1 MNMCVV
7 PAVDLH
13 PGKPGAHEGLERRIY
28 LHPGS
33 LWADASA
40 GVITTV
46 LGSCVSVCL
55 WDPQT
60 ALGGI
65 NHFILPQGGGASSAR
80 YGNHALPL
88 LLDRV
93 LDLGA
98 HPETLLA
105 CVFGG
110 ASVMAVE
117 AVSPAV
123 AVPTLGSRNVAEA
136 FDFLERNGIAVLR
149 HDVEGR
155 QGRKLTF
162 RTADG
167 TTLIRKL

>member
-1 MNMCVV
+1 MKMCVV
-7 PAVDLH
+7 PAVDRERRDQ
-13 PGKPGAHEGLERRIY
+13 PERRIY
-28 LHPGS
+28 LHPGG
-33 LWADASA
+33 LWAEPFA

-65 NHFILPQGGGASSAR
+65 NHFILPQGGAVASAR
-80 YGNHALPL
+80 YGNHAMSML
-88 LLDRV
+88 LERV
-93 LDLGA
+93 IEIGA
-98 HPETLLA
+98 HRETLLA

-110 ASVMAVE
+110 ASVISGE
-117 AVSPAV
+117 GKGPR
-123 AVPTLGSRNVAEA
+123 LGSRNVAEA
-136 FDFLERNGIAVLR
+136 FEFLERNDIAVLR

-162 RTADG
+162 RTSDG
-167 TTLIRKL
+167 TTLIRTL

>member
-1 MNMCVV
+1 MKPGVV
-7 PAVDLH
+7 PAA
-13 PGKPGAHEGLERRIY
+13 PARREQMERRVY
-28 LHPGS
+28 LHPGA
-33 LWADASA
+33 LWAEPFP

-60 ALGGI
+60 TLGGI
-65 NHFILPQGGGASSAR
+65 NHFILPHGGKEVSAR
-80 YGNHALPL
+80 YGNHALATL
-88 LLDRV
+88 LARV
-93 LDLGA
+93 LEIGA
-98 HPETLLA
+98 HRETLLA

-110 ASVMAVE
+110 ASVLPGE
-117 AVSPAV
+117 ATG
-123 AVPTLGSRNVAEA
+123 PTLGSRNVAEA
-136 FDFLERNGIAVLR
+136 FEFLERSGIAVLR

-167 TTLIRKL
+167 STLIRKL

>member
-1 MNMCVV
+1 MNQSAV
-7 PAVDLH
+7 PAAV
-13 PGKPGAHEGLERRIY
+13 PGRREQLERRVY
-28 LHPGS
+28 LHPGG
-33 LWADASA
+33 LWAEPFP

-65 NHFILPQGGGASSAR
+65 NHFILPQGGAALSAR
-80 YGNHALPL
+80 YGNHALAML
-88 LLDRV
+88 LARL
-93 LDLGA
+93 LEIGA
-98 HPETLLA
+98 QRETLLA

-110 ASVMAVE
+110 ASLMPGETVG
-117 AVSPAV
+117 
-123 AVPTLGSRNVAEA
+123 PTLGSRNVAEA
-136 FDFLERNGIAVLR
+136 FDFLERNEIAVLG

-167 TTLIRKL
+167 STLIRKL

>member
-1 MNMCVV
+1 VNMCVV
-7 PAVDLH
+7 PAMAMERRDQ
-13 PGKPGAHEGLERRIY
+13 PERRIY
-28 LHPGS
+28 LHPGG
-33 LWADASA
+33 LWVEPFA

-46 LGSCVSVCL
+46 LGSCVSACL

-65 NHFILPQGGGASSAR
+65 NHFILPHGGAVASAR
-80 YGNHALPL
+80 YGNHALSML
-88 LLDRV
+88 LERV
-93 LDLGA
+93 IEIGA
-98 HPETLLA
+98 HRETLLA

-110 ASVMAVE
+110 ASVIPGE
-117 AVSPAV
+117 GKGPR
-123 AVPTLGSRNVAEA
+123 LGSRNVAEA
-136 FDFLERNGIAVLR
+136 FEFLQRNDIAVLR

-162 RTADG
+162 RTSDG

>member
-1 MNMCVV
+1 MKPGVV
-7 PAVDLH
+7 PAVPAKRD
-13 PGKPGAHEGLERRIY
+13 PMERRVY
-28 LHPGS
+28 LHPGA
-33 LWADASA
+33 LWAEPFP

-60 ALGGI
+60 TLGGI
-65 NHFILPQGGGASSAR
+65 NHFILPRGSAVPSAR
-80 YGNHALPL
+80 YGNHALAML
-88 LLDRV
+88 LARV
-93 LDLGA
+93 LEIGA
-98 HPETLLA
+98 QRETLLG

-110 ASVMAVE
+110 ASVLPGE
-117 AVSPAV
+117 PSG
-123 AVPTLGSRNVAEA
+123 PTLGSRNVAEA
-136 FDFLERNGIAVLR
+136 FEFLERSEIAVLR

>member
-1 MNMCVV
+1 MKTRAV
-7 PAVDLH
+7 PAVL
-13 PGKPGAHEGLERRIY
+13 PAKREQQERRVY
-28 LHPGS
+28 LHPGG
-33 LWADASA
+33 LWAEPFA

-65 NHFILPQGGGASSAR
+65 NHYILPQGGAVPSAR
-80 YGNHALPL
+80 YGNHALAML
-88 LLDRV
+88 LARV
-93 LDLGA
+93 LEIGA
-98 HPETLLA
+98 QRETLLG

-110 ASVMAVE
+110 AAVLAGE
-117 AVSPAV
+117 AAG
-123 AVPTLGSRNVAEA
+123 PTLGSRNVAEA
-136 FDFLERNGIAVLR
+136 FEFLERNGIAVLR

>member
-7 PAVDLH
+7 PAMSMERNV
-13 PGKPGAHEGLERRIY
+13 PMERRVY
-28 LHPGS
+28 LHPGG
-33 LWADASA
+33 LWAEPFA

-60 ALGGI
+60 AIGGI
-65 NHFILPQGGGASSAR
+65 NHFILPQGGAAASNR
-80 YGNHALPL
+80 YGNHALVML
-88 LLDRV
+88 LGRV
-93 LDLGA
+93 LENGA
-98 HPETLLA
+98 RPETLLA

-110 ASVMAVE
+110 ASVMPGDSVG
-117 AVSPAV
+117 
-123 AVPTLGSRNVAEA
+123 PTLGSRNVAEA
-136 FDFLERNGIAVLR
+136 FDFLQRNDIAVLR

>member
-7 PAVDLH
+7 PSMAMDKRDE
-13 PGKPGAHEGLERRIY
+13 PERRIY
-28 LHPGS
+28 LHPGG

-40 GVITTV
+40 AVITTV

-60 ALGGI
+60 TLGGI
-65 NHFILPQGGGASSAR
+65 NHFILPQGGAEPSSR
-80 YGNHALPL
+80 YGNHALPML
-88 LLDRV
+88 LERV
-93 LDLGA
+93 IEIGA
-98 HPETLLA
+98 HRETLVA

-110 ASVMAVE
+110 ASVLAGE
-117 AVSPAV
+117 SAGPR
-123 AVPTLGSRNVAEA
+123 LGSRNVAAA
-136 FDFLERNGIAVLR
+136 FEFLQRNEIAVLR

-162 RTADG
+162 RTSDG

>member
-7 PAVDLH
+7 PAVAPMKRDERD
-13 PGKPGAHEGLERRIY
+13 PLERRIY
-28 LHPGS
+28 LHPGG
-33 LWADASA
+33 LWAEPLAAS
-40 GVITTV
+40 ITTV

-65 NHFILPQGGGASSAR
+65 NHFILPKGGAVPSAR
-80 YGNHALPL
+80 YGNHALTM

-93 LDLGA
+93 LEIGA
-98 HPETLLA
+98 HRETLLA

-110 ASVMAVE
+110 ASVI
-117 AVSPAV
+117 PGDGDG
-123 AVPTLGSRNVAEA
+123 PRLGSRNVAEA
-136 FDFLERNGIAVLR
+136 FEFLERNDIAVLR

-162 RTADG
+162 RTPDG
-167 TTLIRKL
+167 STLIRKL

>member
-1 MNMCVV
+1 MKTCVV
-7 PAVDLH
+7 PAVPAKGDQ
-13 PGKPGAHEGLERRIY
+13 LERRVY
-28 LHPGS
+28 LHPGG
-33 LWADASA
+33 LWAEPFP

-55 WDPQT
+55 WDPHT
-60 ALGGI
+60 TLGGI
-65 NHFILPQGGGASSAR
+65 NHFILPQGGAAPSAR
-80 YGNHALPL
+80 YGNHALPML
-88 LLDRV
+88 LTRV
-93 LDLGA
+93 LEIGA
-98 HPETLLA
+98 RRETLLG

-110 ASVMAVE
+110 ASVLPGTPVG
-117 AVSPAV
+117 
-123 AVPTLGSRNVAEA
+123 PTLGNRNVAEA
-136 FDFLERNGIAVLR
+136 FEFLERNGIAVLR

>member
-1 MNMCVV
+1 
-7 PAVDLH
+7 
-13 PGKPGAHEGLERRIY
+13 
-28 LHPGS
+28 
-33 LWADASA
+33 
-40 GVITTV
+40 VITTV

-65 NHFILPQGGGASSAR
+65 NHFILPQGGAIPSAR
-80 YGNHALPL
+80 YGNHALVML
-88 LLDRV
+88 LARV
-93 LDLGA
+93 LEIGA
-98 HPETLLA
+98 QQETLLA

-110 ASVMAVE
+110 ASVMPGE
-117 AVSPAV
+117 AVG
-123 AVPTLGSRNVAEA
+123 PTLGSRNAAEA
-136 FDFLERNGIAVLR
+136 FDFLERNEIAVLR

-167 TTLIRKL
+167 STLIRKL